1 MIKIKILTIGK
12 TKEAW
17 LKDALAEYTERMS
30 RTASIEW
37 TLAKSTSQLG
47 ELLLKEP
54 HYICL
59 DPLGKAYS
67 SEEFSTF
74 LFAELIAHG
83 ARVAFVIGGPE
94 GLSKEMIQRSA
105 HLVSFSRL
113 TFTHQCI
120 RLLLLE
126 QLYRAIEIEK
136 GSAYHK

>member
-1 MIKIKILTIGK
+1 MIKIKILTMGK
-12 TKEAW
+12 TKERW

-30 RTASIEW
+30 RMASIEW
-37 TLAKSTSQLG
+37 ILAKSTAQLS
-47 ELLLKEP
+47 ELLMKEP
-54 HYICL
+54 HFICL

-74 LFAELIAHG
+74 LFAKLMEHG
-83 ARVAFVIGGPE
+83 PRVTFAIGGPE
-94 GLSKEMIQRSA
+94 GLSKDIVQRA
-105 HLVSFSRL
+105 AFLVSFSRL
-113 TFTHQCI
+113 TFTHQLM

>member
-1 MIKIKILTIGK
+1 MGK
-12 TKEAW
+12 TKESW
-17 LKDALAEYTERMS
+17 LKDALEQYTERMS

-37 TLAKSTSQLG
+37 TLAKSAAQFS
-47 ELLLKEP
+47 ELVKKEP

-74 LFAELIAHG
+74 LFAELMTHG

-94 GLSKEMIQRSA
+94 GLSKDIVQNA
-105 HLVSFSRL
+105 ACLLSFSRL